1 MSAPKISLISVFCR
15 TTGRVSQQSE
25 SKEPHL
31 EPDLHRG
38 TEAIFITSSYIHN
51 SYSFFVQKAL
61 EIWPLMTYG
70 ATLIV
75 STTASSAVSLLGK
88 PKTNSQMAAHRTQP
102 VTLQNTYGSW
112 LMWSPWL
119 LEISLHGSK
128 EFPEEQ
134 GDKTLVRGTASRSQ
148 SRVCTLQTGP
158 GRPRKDW
165 SFKVFQY
172 RGASF
177 RLTLSTGSSP
187 IEELGIPEGAC
198 FMSQSPCRCPAHAS
212 PIQSQTSTDP
222 ENITVSFLLNL

>member
-61 EIWPLMTYG
+61 KIWPLMTYG

-148 SRVCTLQTGP
+148 SRVWYITNRAREAQERLKLQSVP
-158 GRPRKDW
+158 
-165 SFKVFQY
+165 VQ
-172 RGASF
+172 
-177 RLTLSTGSSP
+177 
-187 IEELGIPEGAC
+187 
-198 FMSQSPCRCPAHAS
+198 RCK
-212 PIQSQTSTDP
+212 
-222 ENITVSFLLNL
+222 L